1 MCRLLGFVSRKPV
14 SVNHLLEDVLESFIE
29 VSRHHDDGWGL
40 AWYDEHGHLHMSKA
54 PEAAH
59 ASEEFAHTVEEIR
72 TDAMISHVRWAT
84 PGFSLC
90 FENTHPFTYNRM
102 AFAHNGAV
110 APNEKLEGF
119 IAPHLQ
125 SEIAGMTDSERYFLA
140 LLSEIENAPPVE
152 AFRTHLRSMHQHMQS
167 SSLNCLLL
175 TPEALYA
182 VCDFDPNA
190 PLAQKDPDYF
200 HLQYQVRP
208 DAIVV
213 GSTGLNQDAGWEIL
227 RSGQMLVVERDTLK
241 MTIVDVARNARNS
254 IEEQYKS
261 ILQR

>member
-182 VCDFDPNA
+182 VCDFDANA

-213 GSTGLNQDAGWEIL
+213 GSTGLNQDVGWEIL